1 MRNFLNTLYNTG
13 LIKEQDAA
21 PAPAPE
27 TEVDVNVSETEP
39 TPTEEVVPLSPE
51 SEVLLV
57 RMLKKALVMKI
68 DSDDITEISNFADIN
83 EKNAKQVLQQLINI
97 MKYYSL
103 DVDID

>member
-1 MRNFLNTLYNTG
+1 MKNFLNKLYETG

-21 PAPAPE
+21 PAPP
-27 TEVDVNVSETEP
+27 EVDVNVSETEVDVE
-39 TPTEEVVPLSPE
+39 PTEEVVPLSPE

-57 RMLKKALVMKI
+57 RMLKKALVMNI

-97 MKYYSL
+97 MKTYSL
-103 DVDID
+103 DIDID

>member
-21 PAPAPE
+21 PAPAQE

-39 TPTEEVVPLSPE
+39 TPTEEVIPLSPE

-97 MKYYSL
+97 MKNYSL